1 MVDEGKGSEN
11 VEIVKRLYESFRTRD
26 NAAAF
31 ELYADD
37 IVWDVTGLFEILG
50 FDRVYHGH
58 DGVRAFWRNW
68 LDAWKAIEWEQTEP
82 EVLEDGRVR
91 VLVYNQHNTGR
102 ETGIEIG
109 QKDYE
114 QFWTIENGKVTKVEY
129 RSVD

>member
-37 IVWDVTGLFEILG
+37 IVWDVTGIQMLG
-50 FDRVYHGH
+50 FDAVYHGH
-58 DGVRAFWRNW
+58 DGVRTFWRNW
-68 LDAWKAIEWEQTEP
+68 LEAWAGIEFEQSEP
-82 EVLEDGRVR
+82 EELDDGRVR
-91 VLVYNQHNTGR
+91 VLIYNQHNKGH

-114 QFWTIENGKVTKVEY
+114 QFWTIENGKVIRVEY
-129 RSVD
+129 RWID

>member
-1 MVDEGKGSEN
+1 MGDESKGSEK

-31 ELYADD
+31 ELYSTD
-37 IVWDVTGLFEILG
+37 IVWDVTG
-50 FDRVYHGH
+50 FDMPGSDGIYHGH
-58 DGVRAFWRNW
+58 EGVRAFWRNW
-68 LDAWKAIEWEQTEP
+68 LDAWKGIEWEQTEP

-91 VLVYNQHNTGR
+91 VRIYNQRNKGR

-114 QFWTIENGKVTKVEY
+114 QFWTIENGKVTRVQY
-129 RSVD
+129 HWVD